1 MSFTRKARRLLNL
14 EKTRG
19 YDEAELRFEDGSMR
33 KIKVPRSRQ
42 RRLKLLLASMD
53 FYRHSP
59 SGHVKELPPRKESEF
74 DPVMQLLGNAVEIKT
89 TEKSLILSHNM
100 CRCAVEEEKQQ
111 KAGSIAS
118 GESTDTE
125 AKTLPRAE

>member
-1 MSFTRKARRLLNL
+1 MAHTRKTRLSNL
-14 EKTRG
+14 EGKIG
-19 YDEAELRFEDGSMR
+19 VDDAVLIFEDNSSR
-33 KIKVPRSRQ
+33 TIKVPRSRQ

-53 FYRHSP
+53 FYRRSP
-59 SGHVKELPPRKESEF
+59 SGHVKELPPRKETELAS
-74 DPVMQLLGNAVEIKT
+74 VLTLLGNAVEIKT